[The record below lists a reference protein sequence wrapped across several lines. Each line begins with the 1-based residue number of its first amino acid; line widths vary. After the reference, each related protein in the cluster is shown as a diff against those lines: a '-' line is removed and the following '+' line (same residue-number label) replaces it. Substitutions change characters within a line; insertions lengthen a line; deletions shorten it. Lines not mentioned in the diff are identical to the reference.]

1 MALPALG
8 APAPDFTLDA
18 TSGQAVTLSALRGRK
33 VLLAFFPL
41 AFTGVCTTELCA
53 FSEDYARFE
62 AAGAVVLPISID
74 AVPSLKAFKA
84 QEKMAV
90 ELLSDIKRDAS
101 RKYGVLDEDR
111 FFARRSYFV
120 IDRAGVLRWAHV
132 EEHNGLRRDDAELL
146 AQLEAIA

>member
-18 TSGQAVTLSALRGRK
+18 TSGQAVTLSALRGKK

-53 FSEDYARFE
+53 FSADYAQFE

-84 QEKMAV
+84 QEKMTV
-90 ELLSDIKRDAS
+90 ELLSDIKREAS

-120 IDRAGVLRWAHV
+120 IDREGVLRWAHV

-146 AQLEAIA
+146 AHLKAIA